1 MKSTGIVRHVD
12 SLDRIVLPKELR
24 DALGIEPKGSLEIFV
39 DGSYVILEKH
49 FDDSLKNSKK
59 GTGIVRHVDDV
70 GRIVIPKE
78 ICSKLGLEPK
88 DSLEIFVEETRLV
101 LSKYEPACIFCGEVQ
116 DTVMYKKKLVC
127 TKCIETL
134 SNLI

>member
-24 DALGIEPKGSLEIFV
+24 DALGIEPRGGLEIFV
-39 DGSYVILEKH
+39 DGTYVVLEKH
-49 FDDSLKNSKK
+49 FEDSSKNSR
-59 GTGIVRHVDDV
+59 GNTGIVRHVDDV

-88 DSLEIFVEETRLV
+88 DSLEIFVEDARIV
-101 LSKYEPACIFCGEVQ
+101 LSKYEPACIFCGEVH

-127 TKCIETL
+127 KKCIETL

>member
-24 DALGIEPKGSLEIFV
+24 DALGIESRGGLEIFV
-39 DGSYVILEKH
+39 DGTYVVLEKH
-49 FDDSLKNSKK
+49 LEAPSENAK
-59 GTGIVRHVDDV
+59 GSAGIVRHVDDV

-88 DSLEIFVEETRLV
+88 DSLEIFIEDTRIV
-101 LSKYEPACIFCGEVQ
+101 LSKYEPACIFCGEVHN
-116 DTVMYKKKLVC
+116 TVMYKKKLVC
-127 TKCIETL
+127 QKCIETL
-134 SNLI
+134 SKLI